1 MPADIES
8 GVAVEA
14 VTSFENEVGI
24 GSLGDRCCVVGG
36 GEGVLIVQMVAVA

>member
-1 MPADIES
+1 MPANVES

-24 GSLGDRCCVVGG
+24 GSLSDRHCVVS
-36 GEGVLIVQMVAVA
+36 GEGFLIVRMVAVA

>member
-1 MPADIES
+1 MPADVKS

-24 GSLGDRCCVVGG
+24 GSLGDWYCVVGG

>member
-1 MPADIES
+1 MPADVKS

-24 GSLGDRCCVVGG
+24 GSLGDRYSVVGG
-36 GEGVLIVQMVAVA
+36 EWVLIVQMVAVT